1 MQELFS
7 AYLLHRL
14 DNKSRAGLP
23 GHRGGRGGRGRSG
36 GRRGSGKEAHSGQSS
51 DRCTCHARLCLFEP
65 VLVHAHIHAVGHAP
79 QAPMG

>member
-14 DNKSRAGLP
+14 DNKSRAGIP

-36 GRRGSGKEAHSGQSS
+36 GRRGSGREAHSGQSS
-51 DRCTCHARLCLFEP
+51 DRYDVLLACALCSGP
-65 VLVHAHIHAVGHAP
+65 VTTI
-79 QAPMG
+79 

>member
-14 DNKSRAGLP
+14 DNKSRAGIP

-36 GRRGSGKEAHSGQSS
+36 GRRGSGREAHSGQSS
-51 DRCTCHARLCLFEP
+51 DRYHALLACALC
-65 VLVHAHIHAVGHAP
+65 
-79 QAPMG
+79 